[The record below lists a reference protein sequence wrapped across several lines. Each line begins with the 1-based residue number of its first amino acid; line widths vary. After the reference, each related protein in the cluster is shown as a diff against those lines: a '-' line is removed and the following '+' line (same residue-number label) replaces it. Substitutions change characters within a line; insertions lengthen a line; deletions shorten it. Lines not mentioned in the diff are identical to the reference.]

1 MRISK
6 EFALQQILYFGIR
19 EEHSL
24 IEEGKHHE
32 SYQFRHARETMIR
45 QLMNGGVKGFMD
57 ALNKMVDSH
66 VGDNGYLEYDVDLYV
81 FDEDTRKMVVRFNN
95 FLKEAQAT
103 PKNKFNYKKIT
114 EKNGIYLMPM
124 AQ

>member
-6 EFALQQILYFGIR
+6 TYALQEILWFGIR

-32 SYQFRHARETMIR
+32 AYQFRHARETMIK
-45 QLMNGGVKGFMD
+45 QLMKGGVKGLMD

-66 VGDNGYLEYDVDLYV
+66 VGDNGYLVYDPDLYV
-81 FDEDTRKMVVRFNN
+81 SDEETRKMVVRFNN
-95 FLKEAQAT
+95 FLKEVKAT
-103 PKNKFNYKKIT
+103 PKKHYNYKQLT

-124 AQ
+124 A